1 MKASTTK
8 SKGFLVYLNECAR
21 EHLENN
27 QPSTVIT
34 LDNIE
39 TVLKNVSNNDSDE
52 DSDVDAINTKAKKM
66 ARQVTSK
73 MLLNRAK
80 EIVNTSKAVLKNI
93 AAGTYGTHQGS
104 TFNFNSRVFNT
115 IEVEYFTERNSLEGI
130 FNMFINEVKKLPAL
144 FEWIPKSVL
153 TDEHLQRIEL
163 KRLETER

>member
-66 ARQVTSK
+66 ANTVHYK
-73 MLLNRAK
+73 MPAPPRAFF
-80 EIVNTSKAVLKNI
+80 E
-93 AAGTYGTHQGS
+93 
-104 TFNFNSRVFNT
+104 
-115 IEVEYFTERNSLEGI
+115 TELQSLTENMQFSAHILFI
-130 FNMFINEVKKLPAL
+130 FNYYF
-144 FEWIPKSVL
+144 S
-153 TDEHLQRIEL
+153 
-163 KRLETER
+163 

>member
-93 AAGTYGTHQGS
+93 AADLWNS
-104 TFNFNSRVFNT
+104 SRVN
-115 IEVEYFTERNSLEGI
+115 I
-130 FNMFINEVKKLPAL
+130 
-144 FEWIPKSVL
+144 
-153 TDEHLQRIEL
+153 
-163 KRLETER
+163 